1 MALLWIEGFET
12 YGSTLDS
19 APSPVGILARR
30 YAASAAESASRL
42 VDGRVGGR
50 AYKLGFFNGGG
61 LTSIP
66 FSTTDSEMFVGFSL
80 KYNLGGYITKIFSL
94 YDGSSE
100 GVTITL
106 GSTGQ
111 LSVHS
116 TGAAPE
122 LLGTTVLSLVPDVWS
137 YIEMGVDTHASAGTV
152 TIHVNG
158 SLALNLSGE
167 DTQGSKSNAW
177 HDAFRLWPHTSSGPD
192 IFFDDIYVLDGS
204 GSSQNSR
211 LGPQR
216 VDIIIPDGDSVA
228 SDDLWDRST
237 GSDGYALVDDG
248 RELNTGD
255 YVHTDVAE
263 KQMFTYAAL
272 SASVN
277 AVNGIAIIT
286 DVDMES
292 GTMGLTPVIR
302 SNSVD
307 TDGTPIGV
315 VSGGYVTH
323 TYIAG
328 QDPYGGSPQAW
339 DAPAVNAAEFGFKST
354 L

>member
-12 YGSTLDS
+12 YGDTLNA
-19 APSPVGILARR
+19 APSPSGIIARR
-30 YAASAAESASRL
+30 YAASASESSTRL
-42 VDGRVGGR
+42 ADGRSGGR
-50 AYKLGFFNGGG
+50 AYRVGPFNGGG

-80 KYNLGGYITKIFSL
+80 KYSLGGYSTKIFSL

-100 GVTITL
+100 GVRITL
-106 GSTGQ
+106 NATGQ
-111 LSVHS
+111 LSVYS
-116 TGAAPE
+116 TGASTQ
-122 LLGTTVLSLVPDVWS
+122 LLGTTSLSLVPGVWF
-137 YIEMGVDTHASAGTV
+137 YIEMGVNTHASTGTV

-158 SLALNLSGE
+158 ALALNLSGK
-167 DTQGSKSNAW
+167 DTQGSKPNAW
-177 HDAFRLWPHTSSGPD
+177 HDVFRLWPHTSSGPD
-192 IFFDDIYVLDGS
+192 IYFDDIYILDGS

-216 VDIIIPDGDSVA
+216 VTTILPDGDSVA
-228 SDDLWDRST
+228 SDDLWDRSA
-237 GSDGYALVDDG
+237 GSDGYALVDEG
-248 RELNTGD
+248 MELDTSD
-255 YVHTDVAE
+255 YVHTNVAE
-263 KQMFTYAAL
+263 KQMFTYGAL

-277 AVNGIAIIT
+277 GVNGVAIIT
-286 DVDMES
+286 DVDMDS
-292 GTMGLTPVIR
+292 GTMDLTPVIR

-307 TDGTPIGV
+307 TDGTLIGV

-328 QDPYGGSPQAW
+328 QDPYGGSPQDW
-339 DAPAVNAAEFGFKST
+339 DVSAVNAAEFGFKST